1 MGLRTA
7 GPKAAGAIRRLT
19 PCPFPGT
26 LRSAVL
32 RKERLMT
39 KHAVRVVEAVYADGV
54 FRPVRKVALPN
65 QSRVR
70 LTLLPLGGPTAKAER
85 AAVARQRKALL
96 AVAGLGASGRPD
108 ISEHPHA
115 ALYGARRAR

>member
-1 MGLRTA
+1 LTA
-7 GPKAAGAIRRLT
+7 DA
-19 PCPFPGT
+19 FPGT
-26 LRSAVL
+26 LSYAPEEETAMSKQAL
-32 RKERLMT
+32 R
-39 KHAVRVVEAVYADGV
+39 VDAVYEDGV

-70 LTLLPLGGPTAKAER
+70 LTLVPVDGPTAKVER
-85 AAVARQRKALL
+85 ARVARQRKALL
-96 AVAGLGASGRPD
+96 AVAGLGASGRTD

>member
-1 MGLRTA
+1 
-7 GPKAAGAIRRLT
+7 
-19 PCPFPGT
+19 
-26 LRSAVL
+26 
-32 RKERLMT
+32 MT
-39 KHAVRVVEAVYADGV
+39 KHAARVVEAVYTDGV